1 MNHFGF
7 LFSELWRYSRASH
20 SPENRL
26 NAIVFECIRNVVGGI
41 FCHNDWLKRWRCQN
55 VFCYLQLQFP
65 IDKIYSFVYSFTKS
79 ILFSHRKFIKHLP
92 TIYQIIDGHRSQI
105 LYWQIWKTWILQ
117 RQLEESS
124 RDQIPQLRLILS
136 HLVMDASKFFSP
148 NIWLSMIH
156 LERKWSGTFS
166 GISGL
171 TLTFARWS
179 TSIWARI
186 IPTKNW
192 AIWISGVQNV
202 KTNLCQLIKQYSF
215 NLKSVSRDTRLC
227 VKNQQ

>member
-148 NIWLSMIH
+148 NVWLSMIH
-156 LERKWSGTFS
+156 HGTQMIWHIFWNFRIDTDVCPMIYQHLS
-166 GISGL
+166 QNNTNQKLSNLNFRGTKCQNKSL
-171 TLTFARWS
+171 S
-179 TSIWARI
+179 TH
-186 IPTKNW
+186 
-192 AIWISGVQNV
+192 
-202 KTNLCQLIKQYSF
+202 KTVFI
-215 NLKSVSRDTRLC
+215 
-227 VKNQQ
+227 